1 MTCAPSEP
9 DWSLAGAAGLGLV
22 VVVGAAVVGGALVV
36 GATVVVGAAVVGA
49 AVVGGLVEV
58 TPSAACARSS
68 PPPLEQA
75 PSAKAATSPNET
87 TAAAPCLVRVSFSHL
102 RVVGCCCWSQWYQS
116 DRAHAVAGM

>member
-1 MTCAPSEP
+1 
-9 DWSLAGAAGLGLV
+9 LV

-36 GATVVVGAAVVGA
+36 GATVVVGASVVGA

-68 PPPLEQA
+68 PPVEQA
-75 PSAKAATSPNET
+75 PRTSAAASPNET
-87 TAAAPCLVRVSFSHL
+87 TAAAPCLVRVTFSHL
-102 RVVGCCCWSQWYQS
+102 RVVGCCRWFQWYQS